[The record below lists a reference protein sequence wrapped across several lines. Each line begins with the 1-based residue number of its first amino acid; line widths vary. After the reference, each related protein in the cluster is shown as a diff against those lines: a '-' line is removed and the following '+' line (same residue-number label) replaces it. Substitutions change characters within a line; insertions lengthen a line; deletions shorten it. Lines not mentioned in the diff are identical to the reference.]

1 MAFTTRNDTSYGA
14 TLMRIHTLEEVVKAV
29 QAELE
34 ALWDELES
42 LEPGG
47 GSGDQDRIYN
57 LTVRGAQV
65 GMIDDEPQGPSV
77 YEDTSMHQFLW
88 GTTSLVHSHLADGA
102 AGMTPLAE
110 QVCDPDAPYASA
122 FWTDGKSTLGLMLG
136 SNADVYEAVA
146 TKDLARLLFGNFP
159 SMALSTM
166 LADNINLYGMIKT
179 CESRLSMIESR
190 LDSVESRVSSGG
202 L

>member
-1 MAFTTRNDTSYGA
+1 MATTTRTDTSYSA

-29 QAELE
+29 QAEME

-57 LTVRGAQV
+57 LTVGGAQV
-65 GMIDDEPQGPSV
+65 GGIDDVPQGPSI
-77 YEDTSMHQFLW
+77 YDDISMHKRLW
-88 GTTSLVHSHLADGA
+88 GGTSLVHSHLADA
-102 AGMTPLAE
+102 DMIPLVE
-110 QVCDPDAPYASA
+110 QLCDPDAPYASS
-122 FWTDGKSTLGLMLG
+122 FWTSGNSALGLILG
-136 SNADVYEAVA
+136 SNADVYDALSD
-146 TKDLARLLFGNFP
+146 KDLARLLFGNFP

-166 LADNINLYGMIKT
+166 LGDNLNLYGMIKT
-179 CESRLSMIESR
+179 CESRLTMIESR
-190 LDSVESRVSSGG
+190 LDSIESRLSSGG